1 MKSFNAFLCLMLSC
15 LLCVVST
22 VASSKLA
29 GNETDRLALL
39 SIKGQ
44 ITYDPFG
51 VMYSWNDSFHHCS
64 WQGVTCSKR
73 HQRVTLLDLSSKQ
86 LVGTIVPHIGNMS
99 FLRKLTLRNNTI
111 NGEIPQE
118 IGRLFRLQNLELA
131 NNSFTGEIPVEL
143 SNCSRLIYLDLDGN
157 RLTGKIPVELGL
169 YLRNLQVLFLRSNN
183 LTGELPYSLGN
194 LSSLIALA
202 APENRLEGSIPYSL
216 GQLTNLSYISLG
228 ANMISGDI
236 PISLFNLSSLY
247 HFAAPVNQLKGSL
260 PIDIGST
267 LPSLRLLYL
276 HSNLLNGVVP
286 SSISNLTR
294 LEIISLSRNQLSG
307 KIPSLE
313 NLHNL
318 RGLGMHFNN
327 LGTGREDDMD
337 FFSSLVNI
345 TSFRELSL
353 SVNNIGGQ
361 LPKNIGNFSTKFRSI
376 GFARNKLFGRI
387 PDGFV
392 SLSNMEI
399 VSLEYNQLTG
409 EFPVNLGKLQ
419 KLKYFYVNGNKLS
432 GKIPSSIGNLTS
444 LYGLNLA
451 QNNLEGTI
459 PSVLGNC
466 QLLQMLYLSGNRLSG
481 AIPKEVLSISAL
493 SIQLDLSGNQLS
505 GTLPLEIG
513 SLVNL
518 GYLDISDNKLSGKLP
533 STLGSCIRLEN
544 LYVQGNMFEGVIPSP
559 LSSLKGLAY
568 LDFSRNNFSGVI
580 PKYFE
585 TFSSLKS
592 LNMSFNNF
600 EGEVPQ
606 GGVFSNASGAII
618 SGNRNL
624 CGGSQVLKLPQCKD
638 SMPKKGRLSPT
649 LKIIISVACSLFGV
663 MLVLV
668 GVVFCILR
676 RKKHSASPYLPD
688 DSFLKISYGELLKAT
703 NGFSSENLIGK
714 GGFGCVYKG
723 ILGSDEKN
731 VAIKVLDLQHR
742 GALKSFI
749 AECEV
754 LKNLRH
760 RNLVKLVTAC
770 SGTDFQGNDFK
781 ALIYE
786 FMVNGSLD
794 DWLHSFSIDGS
805 LHVLHLDLY
814 QRVNVA
820 IDIAFALEYLHHG
833 SQIPVVHCDLK
844 PSNVLLD
851 MDMTARVGDFGMSR
865 FLQETAQQ
873 TSPRKT
879 STIGIKG
886 SIGYAAPEYGM
897 GSEVSTLGD
906 IYSYGIIILEMITG
920 KKPTDD
926 AFSNGLN
933 LHNYVKMAFSA
944 GRVIE
949 IVDPMICHN
958 LQEEETTNTIAER
971 KTKDYIRECL
981 ISMCKIG
988 IACTM
993 ESPKERMGLS
1003 DVVKELQLVKETLS
1017 KCDRTL

>member
-15 LLCVVST
+15 LLCVVSAI
-22 VASSKLA
+22 ASSKLA

-51 VMYSWNDSFHHCS
+51 IMYSWNDSFHYCS
-64 WQGVTCSKR
+64 WKGVTCSAR
-73 HQRVTLLDLSSKQ
+73 HQRVTLLDLSSKE
-86 LVGTIVPHIGNMS
+86 LVGTLVPQIGNLS
-99 FLRKLTLRNNTI
+99 FLRKLTLQNNTF

-169 YLRNLQVLFLRSNN
+169 SLRNLEVLFLRSNN
-183 LTGELPYSLGN
+183 LTGELPYSSGN

-228 ANMISGDI
+228 VNMISGDI

-276 HSNLLNGVVP
+276 HSNLLSGVVP

-294 LEIISLSRNQLSG
+294 LEIISLSRNQLTG

-361 LPKNIGNFSTKFRSI
+361 LPKNIGNFSTNFRSI

-392 SLSNMEI
+392 DLNNMEI

-444 LYGLNLA
+444 LYGLNLS
-451 QNNLEGTI
+451 QNNLEGSI

-466 QLLQMLYLSGNRLSG
+466 KLLQMLYLSRNRLSG
-481 AIPKEVLSISAL
+481 TVPKEVLSISAL

-505 GTLPLEIG
+505 GILPLEIG

-518 GYLDISDNKLSGKLP
+518 GYLDISDNKLYGNLP
-533 STLGSCIRLEN
+533 SALGSCIRLEN
-544 LYVQGNMFEGVIPSP
+544 LYVQGNMFEGVIPPS
-559 LSSLKGLAY
+559 LSSLKGLVY

-585 TFSSLKS
+585 TFTSLKS

-624 CGGSQVLKLPQCKD
+624 CGGSQVLRLPPLCKD
-638 SMPKKGRLSPT
+638 PTPKKERLSPT

-663 MLVLV
+663 TLVLV
-668 GVVFCILR
+668 VVIFCILR

-688 DSFLKISYGELLKAT
+688 DSFLKISYGELLKVT
-703 NGFSSENLIGK
+703 NGFSSENFIGK
-714 GGFGCVYKG
+714 GGFGSVYKG

-770 SGTDFQGNDFK
+770 SGTNFQGNDFK

-794 DWLHSFSIDGS
+794 DRLHSFFNDGS
-805 LHVLHLDLY
+805 LHVRHLDLY
-814 QRVNVA
+814 QRVNIA
-820 IDIAFALEYLHHG
+820 MDIAFALEYLHHG

-851 MDMTARVGDFGMSR
+851 KDMTARVGDFGLSR

-873 TSPRKT
+873 TS

-906 IYSYGIIILEMITG
+906 IYSYGIIILEIITG

-933 LHNYVKMAFSA
+933 LHSYVKMAFSA
-944 GRVIE
+944 GRVME
-949 IVDPMICHN
+949 IVDPMLC
-958 LQEEETTNTIAER
+958 QEKETTNSTIAER

-993 ESPKERMGLS
+993 ESPKERMGIS
-1003 DVVKELQLVKETLS
+1003 DVVKELQLIIKFI
-1017 KCDRTL
+1017 